1 MITIR
6 DLISILDAK
15 VLCGEEQLD
24 EEVRTA
30 CGSDLM
36 SDVLAF
42 VKDKSILITGLTN
55 VHVMRTAEM
64 LDIHCVVFAR
74 GKIPP
79 DAVLEEARDLGIVVL
94 CTQHTNFTTC
104 VSGRHPWHRR
114 AHRRKMMDEREKN
127 HGRAFIQRQL

>member
-1 MITIR
+1 MMTIR
-6 DLISILDAK
+6 ELIPLLKAK
-15 VLCGEEQLD
+15 VLCGEESLD
-24 EEVRTA
+24 QEVRSA

-42 VKDKSILITGLTN
+42 VKDKCVLITGLTN

-79 DAVLEEARDLGIVVL
+79 QEVLEEAEELGIVVL
-94 CTQHTNFTTC
+94 AAENTTYTTC
-104 VSGRHPWHRR
+104 GLMYEAGISGSSQR
-114 AHRRKMMDEREKN
+114 A
-127 HGRAFIQRQL
+127 GA